1 MHVHAYIQPYVHIFI
16 ILHFIL
22 ASSVINIAVDNSSYM
37 VDISSVE
44 VELTF
49 VVNNGTLNISYNVS
63 LELQYNITF
72 YCAVHRDSSAK
83 ECEVTARNNSGL
95 TRIGNII

>member
-1 MHVHAYIQPYVHIFI
+1 MCMYICTYFI
-16 ILHFIL
+16 MLHFIL
-22 ASSVINIAVDNSSYM
+22 ASSVINITVDDSSYM
-37 VDISSVE
+37 VDISSVA
-44 VELTF
+44 VVLTF

-72 YCAVHRDSSAK
+72 YCTVHRDSSAE
-83 ECEVTARNNSGL
+83 ECEVTARNNSEL